1 MHLVFLSILAGIG
14 GTGFGGLLTV
24 ALGKRSPAVIAYL
37 LSFAGGI
44 MTSIVCF
51 SLVPEAMNIS
61 NIWVTILGL
70 TLGII
75 VVMGLNRHVDR
86 LTGVEEEQM
95 NIHYTHQDLYHETHL
110 IDNSNS
116 LLRSGIIMLT
126 VIGLHNIP
134 EGIAIGAGGSHNPQF
149 GIMLAVIIAFHNIP
163 EGMAIA
169 APLLGGGM
177 KKLKIIL
184 LTALSGAPT
193 LLGCLLGIL
202 FGNLSDTAI
211 ALSLAVAGGAMLYV
225 VFGEIIPQ
233 SIILTKNRIATI
245 VTLFGIIMGLVIAQI

>member
-1 MHLVFLSILAGIG
+1 MQIVILSILAGIG
-14 GTGFGGLLTV
+14 GTGLGGLLTV
-24 ALGKRSPAVIAYL
+24 ALGNRSPAVIAYL

-61 NIWVTILGL
+61 DIWITILGL
-70 TLGII
+70 TIGII
-75 VVMGLNRHVDR
+75 VVMGLNRHVDK
-86 LTGVEEEQM
+86 LTGVEEDQL
-95 NIHYTHQDLYHETHL
+95 NIHYTHQDLYHETPL
-110 IDNSNS
+110 IDNSKS

-134 EGIAIGAGGSHNPQF
+134 EGIAIGAGGSYNPQF
-149 GIMLAVIIAFHNIP
+149 GILLAIIIAFHNIP

-177 KKLKIIL
+177 QKMRVVL

-193 LLGCLLGIL
+193 LIGCLVGLL
-202 FGNLSDTAI
+202 FGNMSDTII

-233 SIILTKNRIATI
+233 SIILTKSRIATI
-245 VTLFGIIMGLVIAQI
+245 VTLFGIIVGLKIAQM